1 MPNTCSGGD
10 VLSFTNSYLPTRL
23 YACQKR
29 IRIRRVRWCEGYV
42 IRLLKVSSMS
52 WLVVLLLHKSSM
64 LPDIMQ
70 PWLQDTFLR
79 GSARVRPCRLSA
91 TLVLN
96 TKTLS
101 QCTRGTIGNHFG
113 MSLYLGSIKK
123 LEPTEY
129 ILALST
135 TSQSE
140 LSRRRW
146 GSHELQTG
154 RKRRRRKPRGNTH
167 RTVGNWRSSKD
178 MKWSNIIMII
188 MDVLHAEGCTFGNTK
203 HRSDV

>member
-1 MPNTCSGGD
+1 MGSGTWTELAGKLISARSED
-10 VLSFTNSYLPTRL
+10 ECLNFDGCFWWLSGWKQCPTHTVVGMFGLYEQLLPRRL

-101 QCTRGTIGNHFG
+101 HCTRGTIGNHFG

-123 LEPTEY
+123 LEPTE
-129 ILALST
+129 
-135 TSQSE
+135 
-140 LSRRRW
+140 
-146 GSHELQTG
+146 
-154 RKRRRRKPRGNTH
+154 
-167 RTVGNWRSSKD
+167 
-178 MKWSNIIMII
+178 
-188 MDVLHAEGCTFGNTK
+188 
-203 HRSDV
+203 

>member
-1 MPNTCSGGD
+1 MPNTYSGGD

-101 QCTRGTIGNHFG
+101 QCTRGTDRQSFWDVPLFGEHQEVRANRVDPRIINHESKRVITPEVRF
-113 MSLYLGSIKK
+113 SWVTNREKK
-123 LEPTEY
+123 EEEK
-129 ILALST
+129 T
-135 TSQSE
+135 TRKYAPHRWE
-140 LSRRRW
+140 L
-146 GSHELQTG
+146 
-154 RKRRRRKPRGNTH
+154 KKY
-167 RTVGNWRSSKD
+167 
-178 MKWSNIIMII
+178 
-188 MDVLHAEGCTFGNTK
+188 
-203 HRSDV
+203 